1 MRKLLVWLLGI
12 VLVLVLAV
20 VVAAL
25 VIDPNDYRER
35 IASQLSETLQRPVAL
50 EGPIDLTVF
59 PWLALEIRDFTIGNP
74 EGMPADRP
82 LLHAGRAKASVRVL
96 PLLTGAVETGALEL
110 EDTQLNLITAASGTT
125 NLEGLGGQQQT
136 ETQTT
141 APQQLAIGPLRLR
154 DLTLRSID
162 LGQGTE
168 QVFELKRLDLER
180 FRFGALVDF
189 SMAGVLSDQDQILVD
204 DFKASGTINVSGALD
219 RVGVSDFDL
228 GGRLPAQ
235 AMDLGVSGDF
245 EGQLRPSLDLQ
256 LSDTVLDLGGQKLT
270 VNGRYSDGP
279 SLNAEVTGDRL
290 DLDRLLPQGAAGGGD
305 TPTADQ
311 PAAGPIE
318 VPPIV
323 KQLRLDAGLE
333 LGELR
338 TGRLQLTD
346 VTGQLTGR
354 NGVFRVSPLQASMLG
369 GRIAADASVDL
380 TADPPRLELKPRMEQ
395 VGLANLA
402 ETLGGALP
410 IEGAGNL
417 RLDIS
422 ASGLDAQSLLRSLDG
437 SGSLNVS
444 GGALRGVD
452 LPKLFRQDMS
462 LANLRNLAGSFS
474 GKTSFQQLDSS
485 FSIQDGVVN
494 TPDLNIRSELL
505 DLSGSGQLNLA
516 ARNLDTD
523 LKLKLKG
530 ALLERLSPD
539 LKELTGGVLPL
550 SLSGPVTSPK
560 VGFDVA
566 GLVEGRVRGE
576 VEKQTDKLKQGL
588 LDRVRGG
595 DDQAGEG
602 ESDDGSAQ
610 SVEERGKQALDSL
623 LGGDRKRADDQP
635 QSGEDN
641 GGAGSDGS
649 REQPQAQS
657 AEEQVEEEGRK
668 VLNSLFGGGK
678 KKDEGQEQSE
688 DDGGGGGGT
697 ALIH

>member
-1 MRKLLVWLLGI
+1 MRKLLIWLLGI
-12 VLVLVLAV
+12 VVVLVLAV

-35 IASQLSETLQRPVAL
+35 IASQLSDTLQRPVAL

-59 PWLALEIRDFTIGNP
+59 PWLALEIRDFTVGNP
-74 EGMPADRP
+74 QGMPVDRP

-96 PLLTGAVETGALEL
+96 PLFTGAVETGALVL
-110 EDTQLNLITAASGTT
+110 EDTQLNLITAASGIT
-125 NLEGLGGQQQT
+125 NLEGLGGERQT
-136 ETQTT
+136 QTQTT
-141 APQQLAIGPLRLR
+141 APERLAVGPLRLR

-180 FRFGALVDF
+180 FRFGAPVDF

-204 DFKASGTINVSGALD
+204 DFNASGTINVSGALD
-219 RVGVSDFDL
+219 RVAVSGFDL

-245 EGQLRPSLDLQ
+245 EGQLRPSLDLK
-256 LSDTVLDLGGQKLT
+256 LSDTVLNLGGQKLT
-270 VNGRYSDGP
+270 LNGRYSDGP
-279 SLNAEVTGDRL
+279 TLNAEVTGERL
-290 DLDRLLPQGAAGGGD
+290 DLDRLLPEGGAGGGD
-305 TPTADQ
+305 TQAAEPS
-311 PAAGPIE
+311 AAGPIE

-338 TGRLQLTD
+338 TGRLQLTN

-354 NGVFRVSPLQASMLG
+354 DGVFRVSPLQASMLG
-369 GRIAADASVDL
+369 GRVAADASVDL

-462 LANLRNLAGSFS
+462 LSNLRNLAGSFS
-474 GKTSFQQLDSS
+474 GKTAFRQLDSS

-494 TPDLNIRSELL
+494 TPDLDIRSDLL

-530 ALLERLSPD
+530 SLLERLSPE
-539 LKELTGGVLPL
+539 LKELTGGELPL
-550 SLSGPVTSPK
+550 NLTGPVTSPK

-576 VEKQTDKLKQGL
+576 VEKQADKLKQGL

-595 DDQAGEG
+595 DDQAGDG
-602 ESDDGSAQ
+602 ESGDGSTQ

-623 LGGDRKRADDQP
+623 LGGDDKQADEQP
-635 QSGEDN
+635 RSGEDSSD
-641 GGAGSDGS
+641 AGSGGS
-649 REQPQAQS
+649 GEQPPAQS
-657 AEEQVEEEGRK
+657 TEDQVKEEGRK
-668 VLNSLFGGGK
+668 VLDSLFGGGK
-678 KKDEGQEQSE
+678 KKDEGQQQSE
-688 DDGGGGGGT
+688 VDGGGGGGT